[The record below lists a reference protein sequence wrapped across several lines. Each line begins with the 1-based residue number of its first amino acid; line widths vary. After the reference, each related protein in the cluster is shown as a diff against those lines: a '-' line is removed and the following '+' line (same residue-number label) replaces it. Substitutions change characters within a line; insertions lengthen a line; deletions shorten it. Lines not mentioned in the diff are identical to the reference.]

1 MHHEPA
7 SVSAAPA
14 WPRPGRRN
22 LDKLRRFLTAAMF
35 LRRPSALVLALSSLL
50 AMGAGSAA
58 QAQYS
63 RPAERVLTRA
73 FAATG
78 GAGWYAL
85 RGWHETGRRG
95 AVAYDSWID
104 PLRYGLRTETREAQG
119 LRIHGF
125 NGQAEWEVAPDGAI
139 TAVNDH
145 AALTKAR
152 TEAFFAAS
160 CFFFRGRFDARGD
173 YVGVRSLGGR
183 SFEVVRIQPWGG
195 ERRELWF
202 DQRSGLLT
210 RIVDRTGPRAA
221 AVRVSDYRKVGPV
234 LIPFSLAPEAKG
246 ANLDPLLRQRQT
258 LVFAPVSRDRFSL
271 NRPEELARVEAA
283 KVDAARPDAIRRPA
297 ATSPVPAP
305 P

>member
-1 MHHEPA
+1 MRADPI
-7 SVSAAPA
+7 SVADAPA
-14 WPRPGRRN
+14 RRN
-22 LDKLRRFLTAAMF
+22 LDKLRRFLAVAMSVRH
-35 LRRPSALVLALSSLL
+35 LTVLLALAFASLFTT
-50 AMGAGSAA
+50 AA

-63 RPAERVLTRA
+63 RPAERVLARA

-78 GAGWYAL
+78 GSGWYVL
-85 RGWHETGRRG
+85 RGWHETGRKG
-95 AVAYDSWID
+95 AVAYETWID

-145 AALTKAR
+145 ATLTKAR

-160 CFFFRGRFDARGD
+160 CFLFRGRFDARGD
-173 YVGVRSLGGR
+173 YVGTRVLGGR
-183 SFEVVRIQPWGG
+183 SFEVVRVQPWGG

-202 DQRSGLLT
+202 DQKSGLLT
-210 RIVDRTGPRAA
+210 RIVDRTGPRTT

-234 LIPFSLAPEAKG
+234 LIPFSLAPDGKG
-246 ANLDPLLRQRQT
+246 ASDPLTRQRQAV
-258 LVFAPVSRDRFSL
+258 VFAPANRDRFSL
-271 NRPEELARVEAA
+271 NRPEELARVA
-283 KVDAARPDAIRRPA
+283 AARSETASAETAGAGAITRPA
-297 ATSPVPAP
+297 TTSTSRAP